1 MVPLSEL
8 VVIEN
13 GLQVRPLDESK
24 KRKVKDVKNHVSFLN
39 IQAANIDSL
48 GVVDFTEAKE
58 MTAGFKDTD
67 RLSLRPG
74 DLVTVNRGE
83 GMRTG
88 LVTKDP
94 PMLAIPAYSLHR
106 LTIHSPARVDER
118 YLWWYLNR
126 PIVRKRMAALN
137 SGQTIPVLTRKAFA
151 EFKIELPPIE
161 KQRKI
166 GECALLLT
174 EERRLIDRLSE
185 LRQQALEH
193 LLTK

>member
-13 GLQVRPLDESK
+13 GLQLRGKVDMYRDPEGDTLYLQARDIAPTGIVQFDNAMPL
-24 KRKVKDVKNHVSFLN
+24 
-39 IQAANIDSL
+39 A
-48 GVVDFTEAKE
+48 
-58 MTAGFKDTD
+58 AGFKDTD

-106 LTIHSPARVDER
+106 ISVHSPDRVDER

-126 PIVRKRMAALN
+126 PIVRKRMAAMN
-137 SGQTIPVLTRKAFA
+137 PGKTIPVLTRKTFA
-151 EFKIELPPIE
+151 EFEIELPPIE

-166 GECALLLT
+166 GECALLLM

>member
-24 KRKVKDVKNHVSFLN
+24 KPKIKDVKNQVSFLN

-58 MTAGFKDTD
+58 MAAGVKDTD

-106 LTIHSPARVDER
+106 ITVHSLDRVDVH

-166 GECALLLT
+166 GECALLLM

-193 LLTK
+193 LLTQ

>member
-1 MVPLSEL
+1 MVQLSEL
-8 VVIEN
+8 VMIEN
-13 GLQVRPLDESK
+13 GLQLRGKVDMYRDPEGNTLYLQARDIAPTGIVQFDNAMPL
-24 KRKVKDVKNHVSFLN
+24 
-39 IQAANIDSL
+39 A
-48 GVVDFTEAKE
+48 
-58 MTAGFKDTD
+58 AGFKDTD

-106 LTIHSPARVDER
+106 ITVHSPLLDQN

-166 GECALLLT
+166 GECALLLM

-193 LLTK
+193 LLTQ

>member
-1 MVPLSEL
+1 MVSLSEL

-13 GLQVRPLDESK
+13 GLQVRPVDESK
-24 KRKVKDVKNHVSFLN
+24 KRKVKDVSNQFSFLY
-39 IQAANIDSL
+39 IQAANIDSF
-48 GVVDFTEAKE
+48 GAVDFTEAKE
-58 MTAGFKDTD
+58 MAADFKDTD

-106 LTIHSPARVDER
+106 ITVHSPDRLDGG

-137 SGQTIPVLTRKAFA
+137 PGKTIPVLTSKAFA

-161 KQRKI
+161 QQRKI
-166 GECALLLT
+166 AECALLLM

-193 LLTK
+193 LLTQ